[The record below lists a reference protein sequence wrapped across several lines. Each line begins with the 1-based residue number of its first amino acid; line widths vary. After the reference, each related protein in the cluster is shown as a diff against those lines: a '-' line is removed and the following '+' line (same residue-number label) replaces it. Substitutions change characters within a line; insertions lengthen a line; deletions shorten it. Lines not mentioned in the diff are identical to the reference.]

1 MTEEQSKRRWLLPV
15 FFLPLI
21 VLEREDYFLT
31 LHFNNQLIKN
41 ITDSGGS
48 RGAPPP
54 PLLVL
59 GEKRRNDRRKK
70 GRLCKQNK
78 SGPPPWL
85 EVWIRH
91 LQNTF
96 KQRILN
102 NVYQLCCCQSRSDAM
117 NEKRASYSPCLVI
130 PGKQINVLRNTS
142 FLLEIKEHNIIV
154 TFHQMFPIV
163 LISFKLQDTKTEKI
177 ISYQKYYKL
186 LQLRQSTTNFQ
197 F

>member
-54 PLLVL
+54 LLVL

-91 LQNTF
+91 LHNTF